1 MMTTAGSRLV
11 AIALLAPFLVYFS
24 IRLIQYFLFRAFG
37 KEVPVDEEMLARG
50 ESLLLGRSLRQVF
63 AWSTEPLCRLLQHA
77 RVTPNT
83 LTFLSFATCVAAG
96 VLIAL
101 GDVALGGALALAGTS
116 LDYFDGRV
124 ARRTGSTSRAGA
136 FLDSTL
142 DRYSDLALLS
152 GAAVLFRE
160 TVPLLLACLVGIG
173 SAVAI
178 SYTRAKAESLGGDLK
193 VGLMQRAE
201 RIVMF
206 CTGALADAF
215 VDPLLAPALQG
226 RHLFFA
232 GALMVLALLSAMTT
246 VHRTIA
252 GFRTLKHDGR

>member
-11 AIALLAPFLVYFS
+11 AIVIVAPFLAYFS
-24 IRLIQYFLFRAFG
+24 IRLIQYFLFRALG
-37 KEVPVDEEMLARG
+37 REVPVDEEMLARG

-63 AWSTEPLCRLLQHA
+63 AWSTEPLCRLLQRA

-83 LTFLSFATCVAAG
+83 LTFLSFAASVAAG

-101 GDVALGGALALAGTS
+101 GEVALGGALALAGTS

-124 ARRTGSTSRAGA
+124 ARRTGRTSRAGA

-160 TVPLLLACLVGIG
+160 TIPILLACLVGIG

-201 RIVMF
+201 RVVLF
-206 CTGALADAF
+206 CLGAFLSPF
-215 VDPLLAPALQG
+215 VDPLLDPDWQG

-232 GALMVLALLSAMTT
+232 GAVVLLALLSAITT

-252 GFRTLKHDGR
+252 GFRTLKHDGG